1 MQEKL
6 LVIQT
11 AFIGDAVLT
20 LPMIE
25 KLSGQYPDSIIDVIA
40 IPGTKEI
47 FLNSPFVNDVMVFE
61 KRGKHKSVAGIFSF
75 AREISQKEYTK
86 IFSPHRSFRTSLLV
100 SLSGVKETYGFN
112 KASLNCVYRNKI
124 IYRKDY
130 HEVRRDLDIIKFQS
144 DDENWKIIPRIK
156 TDKNAEE
163 KSAELLKGISGKIVA
178 VAPGSVWETK
188 KYPLESYIEL
198 TRLLTSSGYNVVL
211 VGGKEDEFL
220 CQSIKDAVKGRV
232 ESFAGKLTLTESVFL
247 LKKCSLLISN
257 DSAPTHLSLM
267 ASIPVITIYCS
278 TVPSFGFYPY
288 HLNSISLSYTGLPC
302 KPCGIHG
309 LRKCPLG
316 TFECALK
323 IAPEEVF
330 EKAKGLLV

>member
-11 AFIGDAVLT
+11 AFIGDAVLS

-25 KLSGQYPDSIIDVIA
+25 VLSRQYPDSVIDVVA

-47 FLNSPFVNDVMVFE
+47 FLNSPFVNEVMVFE
-61 KRGKHKSVAGIFSF
+61 KRGKHKSVAGILSF
-75 AREISQKEYTK
+75 AGEINRKGYTK
-86 IFSPHRSFRTSLLV
+86 IFSPHKSFRTSLLV
-100 SLSGVKETYGFN
+100 SLSGVKETYGFDT
-112 KASLNCVYRNKI
+112 ASLNCVYRNKI
-124 IYRKDY
+124 KYRKDY
-130 HEVRRDLDIIKFQS
+130 HEVRRDLDIIKYKS

-156 TDKNAEE
+156 RDNNAEE
-163 KSAELLKGISGKIVA
+163 KAASLLKGIPGKIVA

-188 KYPLESYIEL
+188 KYPSESYIEL
-198 TRLLTSSGYNVVL
+198 IRLLASSGYNVAL
-211 VGGKEDEFL
+211 IGGKEDESL
-220 CQSIKDAVKGRV
+220 CQSIKDAVKGGV
-232 ESFAGKLTLTESVFL
+232 ESFAGRLTLTESVFL
-247 LKKCSLLISN
+247 LKKCNLLISN

-323 IAPEEVF
+323 LAPQEVF
-330 EKAKGLLV
+330 EKAKAMLV

>member
-11 AFIGDAVLT
+11 AFIGDAVLS

-25 KLSGQYPDSIIDVIA
+25 ILSKQYPDSVIDVVA
-40 IPGTKEI
+40 ILGTKEI
-47 FLNSPFVNDVMVFE
+47 FLNSPFVNEVMVFE
-61 KRGKHKSVAGIFSF
+61 KRGKHKSVTGIFSF
-75 AREISQKEYTK
+75 AGEINRKGYAK

-100 SLSGVKETYGFN
+100 SLSGVKETYGFDT
-112 KASLNCVYRNKI
+112 ASLNCVYRNKI
-124 IYRKDY
+124 KYRKEY
-130 HEVRRDLDIIKFQS
+130 HEVRRDLDIIKYKS
-144 DDENWKIIPRIK
+144 DDENWKIIPQIK
-156 TDKNAEE
+156 GNNDAEE
-163 KSAELLKGISGKIVA
+163 KAASLLKEIQGKIVA

-188 KYPLESYIEL
+188 KYPSESYIEL
-198 TRLLTSSGYNVVL
+198 IRLLVSSGYNVVL
-211 VGGKEDEFL
+211 IGGKEDESL
-220 CQSIKDAVKGRV
+220 CQSIKDAAKGGV
-232 ESFAGKLTLTESVFL
+232 ESFAGRLTLTESVFL
-247 LKKCSLLISN
+247 LKKCNLLISN

-323 IAPEEVF
+323 LAPQEVF
-330 EKAKGLLV
+330 EKANAMLV